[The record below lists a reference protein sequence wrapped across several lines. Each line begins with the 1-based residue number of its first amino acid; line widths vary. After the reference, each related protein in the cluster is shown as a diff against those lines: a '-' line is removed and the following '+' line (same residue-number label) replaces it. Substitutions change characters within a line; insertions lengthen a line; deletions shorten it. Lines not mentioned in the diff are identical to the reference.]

1 VKHALLLEMLQ
12 QYGCKLYNFICSGIE
27 CGNPFSSIDRTGGYI
42 DDIALPP
49 FYVGHQLIF
58 ACSSSYRLRG
68 SANRT
73 CLNNGQWSG
82 VTAACDLNGKL

>member
-1 VKHALLLEMLQ
+1 MFYFIFLGVK
-12 QYGCKLYNFICSGIE
+12 
-27 CGNPFSSIDRTGGYI
+27 CGNPFASIDRTGGYI
-42 DDIALPP
+42 ENLALPP

-68 SANRT
+68 SVNRT

-82 VTAACDLNGKL
+82 VTAACDLIGKL